1 VEATVRR
8 RASLEERIAWD
19 QYAAAWSVAL
29 GFSHQERS
37 DGEEDPVTAAAY
49 ADDMLKER
57 RKRFGNQGPRR
68 ARKRKRDLARLNS

>member
-1 VEATVRR
+1 MRR

-19 QYAAAWSVAL
+19 QYAAAWSVTR
-29 GFSHQERS
+29 GSHPK
-37 DGEEDPVTAAAY
+37 DGEDDSATAAAY